1 MTDSK
6 GRQHENR
13 GLPFETLR
21 YAMLIWLRSC
31 RSKDGQR
38 DTMP

>member
-21 YAMLIWLRSC
+21 YAMFIRVRFC